1 MVLPVGDVNPTHR
14 APVLTWLL
22 LLANAAVFLLVQVP
36 LPECEARAF
45 TYTWG
50 AVPAELTGAGPLTPG
65 DLDQLLGECAEA
77 VGTVGTVSSTSV
89 WLSLLTAMFV
99 HGNLGHLVG
108 NLLFLYVFG
117 NNVEDRL
124 GKVRYL
130 AFYLV
135 GGVAATL
142 AFVAL
147 QPGSTVPLV
156 GASGAIAAVLGAYLI
171 VWPRAK
177 VFTFVPFPLY
187 LIALIV
193 PGVRIRSFW
202 FLFAIVSLPAW
213 LLLGGWIG
221 FQTWAA
227 RSALADGTAYS
238 AHVAGFVAGI
248 VLLLLLD
255 RRRQRRGHPTF
266 HPTRP
271 R

>member
-1 MVLPVGDVNPTHR
+1 MVLPVGDVNPTQR

-22 LLANAAVFLLVQVP
+22 LLTNAAVFLLVQVP
-36 LPECEARAF
+36 AEGCEGLAF
-45 TYTWG
+45 VYRFG
-50 AVPAELTGAGPLTPG
+50 AVPAEVTDAAPLSDAALEG
-65 DLDQLLGECAEA
+65 LLGDCASA
-77 VGTVGTVSSTSV
+77 VGPVATSDV
-89 WLSLLTAMFV
+89 ALSLLTAMFV
-99 HGNLGHLVG
+99 HGNLGHLIG

-124 GKVRYL
+124 GRARFL

-135 GGVAATL
+135 GGVAATG

-147 QPGSTVPLV
+147 QPGSTTPLV
-156 GASGAIAAVLGAYLI
+156 GASGAIAAILGAYLI
-171 VWPRAK
+171 VWPRAR

-187 LIALIV
+187 LAALLL

-202 FLFAIVSLPAW
+202 LLFAIVSLPAW
-213 LLLGGWIG
+213 LLLGGWIV

-227 RSALADGTAYS
+227 RSELSDGVAYS

-255 RRRQRRGHPTF
+255 RRRQARGQQTF
-266 HPTRP
+266 HPVRP
-271 R
+271 RR

>member
-14 APVLTWLL
+14 PPVLTWLL

-36 LPECEARAF
+36 LDRCEAQAF

-50 AVPAELTGAGPLTPG
+50 AVPAELTSGAPLGSG
-65 DLDQLLGECAEA
+65 DLERLLGDCAAAVGE
-77 VGTVGTVSSTSV
+77 VGTVPSTTV

-124 GKVRYL
+124 GRVRFL

-135 GGVAATL
+135 GGVGATA

-147 QPGSTVPLV
+147 QPTSTIPLV
-156 GASGAIAAVLGAYLI
+156 GASGAIAAILGAYLI
-171 VWPRAK
+171 VWPRAR

-187 LIALIV
+187 LAALLV

-202 FLFAIVSLPAW
+202 LLFAIVSLPAW
-213 LLLGGWIG
+213 LLLGGWIA
-221 FQTWAA
+221 FQAWAA
-227 RSALADGTAYS
+227 RSEMGDGVAYS

-255 RRRQRRGHPTF
+255 RRRQKRGQQPF
-266 HPTRP
+266 HPVRA